1 MRYTETEQRILDLAF
16 DRASRRLR
24 RDPHTD
30 HPRADH
36 LRRMVVALFEKG
48 FRDFELIAGMAANKK
63 YIIERKSKRKANGIG
78 RGPLSPQAGSR
89 SARHSTPD

>member
-24 RDPHTD
+24 RDPDTD
-30 HPRADH
+30 PRADH
-36 LRRMVVALFEKG
+36 LRRMVVALFVKG
-48 FRDFELIAGMAANKK
+48 FRDSELIAGMAPNKE
-63 YIIERKSKRKANGIG
+63 YSIERKSKRKAVGIG
-78 RGPLSPQAGSR
+78 RGPSSPQAGSC